1 MQWLTAFFADPR
13 QSPVAAEAPAL
24 QDGTTPSAEQVVPQI
39 EAPCFP
45 ALHRA
50 AQTELCTRCSVRIAS
65 LCSVLKKVAVA
76 PHGVWMRGSKA
87 FRALRRMQDQQSF
100 AILQC
105 LANSLNRSASAGI
118 YHILTSREKAYIHPT
133 IRCRSSLFQMKHT
146 CLQQGAA

>member
-105 LANSLNRSASAGI
+105 FSKFSEPICLCRYLPYLDVKRESL
-118 YHILTSREKAYIHPT
+118 HTSYNKV
-133 IRCRSSLFQMKHT
+133 
-146 CLQQGAA
+146 